1 MNETTLGQGP
11 LADVAV
17 RSEGDRWTLIFMRDL
32 RHPPTKVWTA
42 LTDPDQLARWAPF
55 LASRD
60 LTTTGGATLTMVDG
74 DVRQEL
80 PATVTRS
87 EPHNLLEYSWG
98 TDVLRWELA
107 VVALD
112 PSNSAITSDGPGLVG
127 ITGTRLTL
135 RHTVAGRDWIPK
147 AAAGISSTAA
157 ATPAPTS
164 NASKTTRSGR
174 TLSNSGSRASTVDSA
189 AISANIATT
198 MSCPAMPGWRR
209 RVSAKDQPR
218 SRSVGMAHTVGSGIR
233 AWK

>member
-87 EPHNLLEYSWG
+87 EPHNLLEYTWG

-112 PSNSAITSDGPGLVG
+112 PSNSAITSEGPGLV
-127 ITGTRLTL
+127 ITTGTRLTL

-147 AAAGISSTAA
+147 AAAGWHLCLMVAERLLDRQPIDPIRGREALNHGWVDLNEA
-157 ATPAPTS
+157 YAVRLGIPATGLPDA
-164 NASKTTRSGR
+164 G
-174 TLSNSGSRASTVDSA
+174 D
-189 AISANIATT
+189 
-198 MSCPAMPGWRR
+198 
-209 RVSAKDQPR
+209 
-218 SRSVGMAHTVGSGIR
+218 
-233 AWK
+233 